1 MRQEVLEHARN
12 NLFDYMQLIFPVAVP
27 GGTFIEAK
35 HTKLLA
41 RSFEQLAAGETK
53 RMLVA
58 IPPRFGKSFAGSVA
72 LATWLLGKD
81 PSLKIICAS
90 YADELSRD
98 FALQSRTVMQSQIY
112 RELFPK
118 TRISEAGQALH
129 RLETTMG
136 GYRRATSVDGSITGK
151 GADVIIV
158 DDPLKAKDAV
168 TSEAARNEAYGW
180 ITSTLMSRFD
190 KPANGRMLVISQ
202 RLHTEDL
209 VGRLRDDGGWKL
221 LSVPAEAL
229 KSMTLDI
236 GEKEPWRL
244 EPGDL
249 LYPERFDHEALEQLR
264 RDLGDAAFAAQI
276 LQDPKALGG
285 NIFKLKHFQMHDCA
299 SFIEEKMEAIYQ
311 SWDTA
316 ITIEE
321 TSAWSVCT
329 TWGVSGK
336 FFALL
341 DVYRQRLTY
350 PDLLKAVKTQYAKY
364 KPRLVI
370 VEQASSGIPLI
381 QQLRQEGNNWVAGI
395 KPKGSKQERAMHQA
409 PKIEAERVLI
419 PSRASWA
426 DTFLSEI
433 AAFPAGRSD
442 QVDAMTQFLYAFD
455 VGQNHEAFRELK
467 YWQRER
473 EKRGY

>member
-1 MRQEVLEHARN
+1 
-12 NLFDYMQLIFPVAVP
+12 
-27 GGTFIEAK
+27 
-35 HTKLLA
+35 
-41 RSFEQLAAGETK
+41 
-53 RMLVA
+53 
-58 IPPRFGKSFAGSVA
+58 
-72 LATWLLGKD
+72 
-81 PSLKIICAS
+81 
-90 YADELSRD
+90 
-98 FALQSRTVMQSQIY
+98 
-112 RELFPK
+112 
-118 TRISEAGQALH
+118 
-129 RLETTMG
+129 
-136 GYRRATSVDGSITGK
+136 
-151 GADVIIV
+151 
-158 DDPLKAKDAV
+158 
-168 TSEAARNEAYGW
+168 
-180 ITSTLMSRFD
+180 
-190 KPANGRMLVISQ
+190 
-202 RLHTEDL
+202 
-209 VGRLRDDGGWKL
+209 
-221 LSVPAEAL
+221 
-229 KSMTLDI
+229 
-236 GEKEPWRL
+236 
-244 EPGDL
+244 
-249 LYPERFDHEALEQLR
+249 
-264 RDLGDAAFAAQI
+264 
-276 LQDPKALGG
+276 
-285 NIFKLKHFQMHDCA
+285 
-299 SFIEEKMEAIYQ
+299 MEAIYQ